1 MFAHRFLHAVKF
13 DEMKTE
19 TSTRGTVLLTI
30 RGLNVQAINLCET
43 DSTVVPQ
50 QTKSCVLRYQ
60 VSSLPTWTQRM
71 CQFHLGSVQLR
82 SAWMP
87 LRLLYS
93 HCHTSNRNV
102 QGRTQCKCLVHTQK
116 HLCESPS
123 PKTTIRWFTPRL
135 RHKLNGGWPDTESA
149 HISSVPFS
157 PTEESMVPL
166 SSGHK
171 LAKEEGP
178 GALRFIQRFVP

>member
-1 MFAHRFLHAVKF
+1 MKLIQRFFRSKRKIAFCDTL
-13 DEMKTE
+13 
-19 TSTRGTVLLTI
+19 VLL
-30 RGLNVQAINLCET
+30 
-43 DSTVVPQ
+43 
-50 QTKSCVLRYQ
+50 YQ
-60 VSSLPTWTQRM
+60 YGPNA
-71 CQFHLGSVQLR
+71 CGNLGSVQLR

-102 QGRTQCKCLVHTQK
+102 QGRTQCKCLIHTQK
-116 HLCESPS
+116 HPCESPS
-123 PKTTIRWFTPRL
+123 PTAISWFTPWL
-135 RHKLNGGWPDTESA
+135 RHKLNCWSDTESA

-157 PTEESMVPL
+157 PTEESMLPV